1 MILAQIN
8 DHRTHL
14 FGNHPIFGSSTK
26 STKDRKARQDDDEN
40 NANATH
46 IKLYKNDEIHVAP
59 CQCALRLVG
68 MKERNNSIDSK
79 DEFDVAD
86 HALQHLGLGLG
97 IANADSAEEDAHN
110 NGTGDGTEK
119 GKQRQFKH
127 SRTASTLDGRELEL
141 DFQGIDKELLLREKG
156 NVALARTSSAHV
168 ASLSDDNRG
177 ADDASADENS
187 KGVSFSKET
196 VNDKKGG
203 PKKHLQSR
211 SESNLFTGVGYHEM
225 TLICNQ
231 GSETTDSQKNEG
243 ARQFVKW
250 DAITIR
256 CSSHDELDILV
267 KALRDSSKAK
277 VVPFSSNPKERLKQL
292 RAERRREEK
301 QEKISESK
309 SDPDGGRAVE
319 GDMRDS
325 HASKD
330 TASLDDPLIV
340 PLSPQLK
347 DGGPAPS
354 VTTPGQDKHISQKAN
369 EKRKP
374 WDLNFNKKEYCEICD
389 LTFTLLTRRHH
400 CRKCERSCCG
410 HCSRLLIEKGC
421 DERRYCNRCAS
432 DILQKQSA
440 ALRGRSRGKS
450 HVTTLPGKVHE
461 ACKTLGVG
469 VVGRLPH
476 WKTFLQPQLEDRPA
490 VGRLTV
496 EVIEALAL
504 PSVDLLNGKV
514 DPYVRATITGYDRD
528 MKWTLRQWL

>member
-14 FGNHPIFGSSTK
+14 FGNHLVFGNSTK
-26 STKDRKARQDDDEN
+26 SIKDSNARQDVHEN
-40 NANATH
+40 SANATH
-46 IKLYKNDEIHVAP
+46 IKLHKNDEIHVAP
-59 CQCALRLVG
+59 CQCALRLLG
-68 MKERNNSIDSK
+68 MKERKKPIDFK
-79 DEFDVAD
+79 DGFDVAD
-86 HALQHLGLGLG
+86 HTLQRLGLGLG
-97 IANADSAEEDAHN
+97 IANADSTEEDAHN
-110 NGTGDGTEK
+110 YGTGDGTEK

-141 DFQGIDKELLLREKG
+141 DFQGIDKEVLLREKG
-156 NVALARTSSAHV
+156 TAALARTSLAHV
-168 ASLSDDNRG
+168 TSSSDDNRG
-177 ADDASADENS
+177 VDDAPANDNS
-187 KGVSFSKET
+187 KGVSFTKET

-203 PKKHLQSR
+203 PKRHVQSR
-211 SESNLFTGVGYHEM
+211 SESNLFTGLGYHEM

-231 GSETTDSQKNEG
+231 GSEMTDSQNNEDG
-243 ARQFVKW
+243 RQFVKW

-267 KALRDSSKAK
+267 KGLRDSSKAK

-292 RAERRREEK
+292 RAERQSKEK
-301 QEKISESK
+301 QEQTERISNS
-309 SDPDGGRAVE
+309 DGGRAVE
-319 GDMRDS
+319 GEMRES

-330 TASLDDPLIV
+330 KTSLNDPLIV
-340 PLSPQLK
+340 PLSQQSM
-347 DGGPAPS
+347 DGGAAPS
-354 VTTPGQDKHISQKAN
+354 VTSPEQHKNVSQKAK

-440 ALRGRSRGKS
+440 ALRGRSRDKS

-504 PSVDLLNGKV
+504 PSVDLVNGKV